1 MTNATI
7 VTAKRTSH
15 SKDLFAGFSTS
26 RDSTFAY
33 LRAGD
38 LDLSLEGAGHM
49 EYISGRAD
57 LLMKKLAEQ
66 WESKHIEQE
75 ELREFLPGLCLKISS
90 GPDNPIANYLSMM
103 GLSYS
108 RLFMDVDSSPA
119 EGLNGEAYLYGLRTD
134 SLTLDTIY
142 LDVQQD
148 LNGIN
153 MLSGVV
159 NGPKP
164 GQEAFDVT
172 LEEMWETTAPSCWF
186 NT

>member
-1 MTNATI
+1 
-7 VTAKRTSH
+7 
-15 SKDLFAGFSTS
+15 
-26 RDSTFAY
+26 
-33 LRAGD
+33 
-38 LDLSLEGAGHM
+38 
-49 EYISGRAD
+49 
-57 LLMKKLAEQ
+57 MKKLAEQ

-159 NGPKP
+159 NGPNR
-164 GQEAFDVT
+164 DRRR
-172 LEEMWETTAPSCWF
+172 LM
-186 NT
+186 

>member
-1 MTNATI
+1 
-7 VTAKRTSH
+7 
-15 SKDLFAGFSTS
+15 
-26 RDSTFAY
+26 
-33 LRAGD
+33 
-38 LDLSLEGAGHM
+38 
-49 EYISGRAD
+49 
-57 LLMKKLAEQ
+57 
-66 WESKHIEQE
+66 
-75 ELREFLPGLCLKISS
+75 
-90 GPDNPIANYLSMM
+90 MM
-103 GLSYS
+103 GLSYT

-164 GQEAFDVT
+164 GQEAF
-172 LEEMWETTAPSCWF
+172 
-186 NT
+186 